1 MEELPKHLL
10 SLFVSF
16 MKTKSGDLPENEK
29 LIRKMLGMKKVQSII
44 IDTMC
49 KLEPIINDQVIAI
62 KNQSPSKLGSN
73 ARESRLLILS
83 RDIQHQM
90 ENYVNLQ
97 EGLSNVISIVESI
110 NFNFEKLPVEPLKES
125 EEKPELVK
133 LLEGLAGK
141 PRQNSMEFE
150 DISADV
156 WSKHMEVEKMLKV
169 EMEKY
174 YNQLNLL
181 EGKYFERMSCL
192 KYKTANKIINLEN
205 ELERTWNHFRLIYD
219 QALMKL
225 EDSYSREQENR
236 IREDK
241 FINSTSK
248 DTHPKDYASAIS
260 KIKNLFMTRKILE
273 KRKIQD
279 EKLAAGLNNKVNVLN
294 EKIAELKDINIK
306 LLENST
312 HLSFCIEH
320 MVKNSDIV
328 QVVKEKALKLISKQK
343 CEKLE
348 NLFKNNE
355 VFEKFNLETLSKK
368 YENIK
373 EGISSICIHIKD
385 ENLKYKLSKLITDSK
400 LDEVDRSSQLKHL
413 QPPKA
418 PISLPKKG
426 KNSTS
431 NLSPAKKQNSGPLPK
446 AESALDKMKKAMINI
461 DKDIA
466 DSHKSVEEVVAET
479 IRVHEEVHYEIKV
492 HDDHVKNSE
501 KHYQEHKASKS
512 SIHSLAS
519 HRNLESFST
528 RSEETLKDHKST
540 QVSVQTSNSSTQ
552 ISPNQSDQ
560 VFQSSPFTRLFNL
573 KVHVLLSI
581 SLMPSK
587 QYSEFSSQTE
597 KEPSFNEYVS
607 NPNNLIRGLMSKSKN
622 PQTDRSFKIKRSLD
636 PTVSE
641 NLIIKKIGKEKIE
654 TNPENHPQLN
664 ESFDDSNRGIY
675 LKSKISNQSR
685 LEKNNS
691 HNNTLPI
698 EKISTICKS
707 PTKIIDNK
715 LVSLVA
721 NQNTYQSRVIEASE
735 EYQKEFSLH
744 AQAKGLKKM
753 NFQDI
758 QQIWEEVINRRILE
772 GEKDKI
778 SVHLRGYLG
787 TDKFDSEKTKIISV
801 IEGYHKEL
809 EKDEF
814 KKKNKVK
821 VVMENWKKLMKKFIE
836 KISFNFKSLIDND
849 DSATDILF
857 KVAKNLKFVRHRLQ
871 KKKNKSEAE
880 ARDIVYPPEIWALN
894 SSSHSPMETLKNL
907 KRSKGNTKPRY
918 LGRFMSKTPIKDKIM
933 TTENHRLP
941 YL

>member
-97 EGLSNVISIVESI
+97 EGLSNVISIVESM
-110 NFNFEKLPVEPLKES
+110 NFSFEKLPVEPIKES

-133 LLEGLAGK
+133 FLEGLAGK

-169 EMEKY
+169 EMEKH
-174 YNQLNLL
+174 YNQLYLL
-181 EGKYFERMSCL
+181 EGKYFERISNL
-192 KYKTANKIINLEN
+192 KYKTANKIISLEN
-205 ELERTWNHFRLIYD
+205 ELERTWQHFRLIYD

-225 EDSYSREQENR
+225 EDSYAREQETR
-236 IREDK
+236 VREDK
-241 FINSTSK
+241 LVNSTSK
-248 DTHPKDYASAIS
+248 ETQPKDYASAIS

-273 KRKIQD
+273 KRKVQD
-279 EKLAAGLNNKVNVLN
+279 EKLISGLNNKINVLN
-294 EKIAELKDINIK
+294 EKVAELKDINLK
-306 LLENST
+306 LLGNST

-320 MVKNSDIV
+320 LVKNSDIV
-328 QVVKEKALKLISKQK
+328 QVVKEKALKLITKQK

-348 NLFKNNE
+348 ILFKNNE

-368 YENIK
+368 YESIK

-385 ENLKYKLSKLITDSK
+385 ENLKFKLSKLIIDSK
-400 LDEVDRSSQLKHL
+400 LEEIDRSHQLKNL

-426 KNSTS
+426 KSSAS
-431 NLSPAKKQNSGPLPK
+431 NISPVKKQSSGILPK
-446 AESALDKMKKAMINI
+446 AESALDKMKKAMLSI
-461 DKDIA
+461 DEQIA
-466 DSHKSVEEVVAET
+466 DSHKAVEEVVAET
-479 IRVHEEVHYEIKV
+479 IRVHDEVHYEIKI

-501 KHYQEHKASKS
+501 NKFKEHKASKS

-519 HRNLESFST
+519 HQNLEYFST

-540 QVSVQTSNSSTQ
+540 QTSIQTSNHSTQ
-552 ISPNQSDQ
+552 ISQDKSDE
-560 VFQSSPFTRLFNL
+560 VFQSSPFSRLFNL
-573 KVHVLLSI
+573 KIHFLPSI
-581 SLMPSK
+581 SLLPFK
-587 QYSEFSSQTE
+587 QYSDFSSQTE
-597 KEPSFNEYVS
+597 KESGFIDYVS
-607 NPNNLIRGLMSKSKN
+607 NPNSLIRGLMSKSKN
-622 PQTDRSFKIKRSLD
+622 PQTDRSFKMKRSLD

-641 NLIIKKIGKEKIE
+641 NLIIRKLGKEKDE
-654 TNPENHPQLN
+654 PNRESYPKVD
-664 ESFDDSNRGIY
+664 ESFDDSTRGIY
-675 LKSKISNQSR
+675 LKSKISNHSR
-685 LEKNNS
+685 LEKNHS

-698 EKISTICKS
+698 ENVASICKS

-715 LVSLVA
+715 LVSLVS

-744 AQAKGLKKM
+744 TQAKGLKKM

-787 TDKFDSEKTKIISV
+787 TDKFDSEKTNI
-801 IEGYHKEL
+801 
-809 EKDEF
+809 
-814 KKKNKVK
+814 
-821 VVMENWKKLMKKFIE
+821 
-836 KISFNFKSLIDND
+836 
-849 DSATDILF
+849 T
-857 KVAKNLKFVRHRLQ
+857 
-871 KKKNKSEAE
+871 
-880 ARDIVYPPEIWALN
+880 
-894 SSSHSPMETLKNL
+894 
-907 KRSKGNTKPRY
+907 
-918 LGRFMSKTPIKDKIM
+918 
-933 TTENHRLP
+933 
-941 YL
+941 